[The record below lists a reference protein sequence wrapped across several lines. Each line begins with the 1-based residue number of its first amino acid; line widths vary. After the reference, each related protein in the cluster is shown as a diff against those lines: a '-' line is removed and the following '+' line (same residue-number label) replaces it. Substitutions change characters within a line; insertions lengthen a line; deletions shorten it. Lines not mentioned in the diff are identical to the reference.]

1 MGRIAL
7 VALALA
13 GLTGP
18 IALATSPPHWTA
30 KGKLTKLTH
39 RTITVNGKSCRI
51 TPASPDRA
59 ALRIFVVGGVVKI
72 ECADG
77 VLAEIDLLHPST
89 ASGGAAGSSSSNQ
102 STSGQSVSSSASS
115 SSSSSSNGA
124 SSSATALAGS
134 FPITAVGNG
143 SITVSAPYVTSVTC
157 KSGGGSPDLTG
168 LKVGDV
174 VTKMTCKDGI
184 LTGLTRR

>member
-18 IALATSPPHWTA
+18 AALATRAPDWTA

-59 ALRIFVVGGVVKI
+59 ALRVFLVGGVVKI

-77 VLAEIDLLHPST
+77 VLVEIDLLHP
-89 ASGGAAGSSSSNQ
+89 APAAGSPSP
-102 STSGQSVSSSASS
+102 GHAVSSS
-115 SSSSSSNGA
+115 SSSSSSNGT
-124 SSSATALAGS
+124 SSSATALAGL
-134 FPITAVGNG
+134 FPITAIGNG
-143 SITVSAPYVTSVTC
+143 SITVSAPT
-157 KSGGGSPDLTG
+157 
-168 LKVGDV
+168 
-174 VTKMTCKDGI
+174 
-184 LTGLTRR
+184 